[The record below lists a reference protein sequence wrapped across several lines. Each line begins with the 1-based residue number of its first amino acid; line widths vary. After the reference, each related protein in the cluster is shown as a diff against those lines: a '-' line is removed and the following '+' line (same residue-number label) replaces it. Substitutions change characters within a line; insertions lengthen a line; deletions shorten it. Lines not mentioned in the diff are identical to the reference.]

1 MGPPNRAGILNT
13 ILSIR
18 LVRFRK
24 VPRREEPVLT
34 PLDGHY
40 DETVTLSTSA
50 PPAQFL
56 DLEGAISA
64 LRTQGLRIS
73 LARRRILHALF
84 AAPGP
89 LSAEAIVESGAS
101 TPTKDGQDTSLDAAS
116 VYRNL
121 EAFERAG
128 IVRHV
133 HLGHGPGLYA
143 LVGEGEREYLYC
155 ERCQTAIE
163 VAPAELDDLR
173 ELIHGRFGYKARF
186 THFPIVGICE
196 RCGDR

>member
-1 MGPPNRAGILNT
+1 M
-13 ILSIR
+13 
-18 LVRFRK
+18 
-24 VPRREEPVLT
+24 
-34 PLDGHY
+34 
-40 DETVTLSTSA
+40 
-50 PPAQFL
+50 QFL

-101 TPTKDGQDTSLDAAS
+101 APTKDGRQDALLDAAS

-155 ERCQTAIE
+155 ERCHTATE
-163 VAPAELDDLR
+163 VTPAELNDLR
-173 ELIHGRFGYKARF
+173 ELIRGRFGYEARF
-186 THFPIVGICE
+186 AHFPIVGICR
-196 RCGDR
+196 RCADG